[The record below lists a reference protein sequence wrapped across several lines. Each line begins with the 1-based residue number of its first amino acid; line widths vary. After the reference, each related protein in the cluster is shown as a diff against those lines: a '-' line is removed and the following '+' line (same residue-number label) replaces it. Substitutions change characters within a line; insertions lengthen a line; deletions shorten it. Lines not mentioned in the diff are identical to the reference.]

1 MESSLV
7 KSVEADRRKGQRLD
21 ATHPIVLEWQAGAGD
36 LHRARGTT
44 RDIAL
49 GGVYCYVERPLASG
63 EPVEFDMVL
72 PGELGGGSPRK
83 LRCSG
88 RVLRS
93 EKAPERGGYGVAVT
107 IETSRVLAVLEP
119 TIDIASQRVYA
130 RIIPPASL
138 QAEYPGMRSA
148 VRDLSLAGA
157 FIEDERPLPIGRI
170 FRLRLA
176 SPTLNA
182 EMDVD
187 AVVRRVEPHI
197 GMAVEFVALSKEA
210 KKTLEELVQQG
221 GAWRGP
227 EEAFPSHEWAAAGDK
242 EGVTLDDAVAF
253 VRERAARLLPGLE
266 VVACR
271 YRAGDRVFSL
281 HLRDPI
287 SHAELL
293 LPIGEA
299 WVREC
304 RDGDCTHMERALGSA
319 ARLLDLKPL
328 LGNE

>member
-7 KSVEADRRKGQRLD
+7 KSVEADRRKAQRLD

-63 EPVEFDMVL
+63 EPVDFDMVL
-72 PGELGGGSPRK
+72 PGELADGNPRK

-93 EKAPERGGYGVAVT
+93 EKAEGHGYGVAVT
-107 IETSRVLAVLEP
+107 IETSHVLAVLEP
-119 TIDIASQRVYA
+119 TVDIASQRVYA

-157 FIEDERPLPIGRI
+157 FIEDDRPLPVGRI
-170 FRLRLA
+170 FRLRLS
-176 SPTLNA
+176 SPTLGT

-187 AVVRRVEPHI
+187 AVVRRVEPHA

-210 KKTLEELVQQG
+210 KKTLEEIVQRG

-227 EEAFPSHEWAAAGDK
+227 EQAFPSAEWATPG
-242 EGVTLDDAVAF
+242 EQGEVTLDDAVAF
-253 VRERAARLLPGLE
+253 VRERAAKLLPGLE

-281 HLRDPI
+281 HLRDPV
-287 SHAELL
+287 SRAELL
-293 LPIGEA
+293 LPLGES

-304 RDGDCTHMERALGSA
+304 RAGDCEHMERAMGSA

-328 LGNE
+328 LGDQ

>member
-1 MESSLV
+1 LA
-7 KSVEADRRKGQRLD
+7 KSVEAERRKGQRLD
-21 ATHPIVLEWQAGAGD
+21 ATHPIVLEWQSGAGD

-72 PGELGGGSPRK
+72 PGELAGGSPRK

-93 EKAPERGGYGVAVT
+93 EKAQERGGYGVAIT
-107 IETSRVLAVLEP
+107 IETSQLIEVLESSV
-119 TIDIASQRVYA
+119 DVSRHRVYA
-130 RIIPPASL
+130 RIIPPSSL

-176 SPTLNA
+176 SPVLGTEL
-182 EMDVD
+182 DVD
-187 AVVRRVEPHI
+187 AVVRRVEPHT
-197 GMAVEFVALSKEA
+197 GMAVEFVSLSKEV
-210 KKTLEELVQQG
+210 KKVLEGIVEQG

-227 EEAFPSHEWAAAGDK
+227 EEAFPSHEWATAGGK

-271 YRAGDRVFSL
+271 YRAGERVFSL

-304 RDGDCTHMERALGSA
+304 HDGDCTHMERALGSA

>member
-1 MESSLV
+1 MAKAEV
-7 KSVEADRRKGQRLD
+7 DERRKGQRLD

-72 PGELGGGSPRK
+72 PAELAGGNPRK
-83 LRCSG
+83 LRCTG

-93 EKAPERGGYGVAVT
+93 EKAEGRGYGVAVT
-107 IETSRVLAVLEP
+107 IETSRLLAVLEP
-119 TIDIASQRVYA
+119 TMDVATHRIYA
-130 RIIPPASL
+130 RIIPPVSL

-157 FIEDERPLPIGRI
+157 FIEDDRPLPIGRI

-176 SPTLNA
+176 SPTLGA
-182 EMDVD
+182 EIDVD
-187 AVVRRVEPHI
+187 AVVRRLEPHA
-197 GMAVEFVALSKEA
+197 GMAVEFVALGKDA
-210 KKTLEELVQQG
+210 RKTLEELVQQG

-227 EEAFPSHEWAAAGDK
+227 EQAFPSAEWATPGEK
-242 EGVTLDDAVAF
+242 GGVTLDEAVAF
-253 VRERAARLLPGLE
+253 VRERAAKLLPGLE

-281 HLRDPI
+281 HLRDPV
-287 SHAELL
+287 SRAELL
-293 LPIGEA
+293 LPIGES

-304 RDGDCTHMERALGSA
+304 RGGDCEHMERAMGSA
-319 ARLLDLKPL
+319 ARVLDLKPL
-328 LGNE
+328 LGGQ